1 MREQIPEVFSKQVI
15 TMIETISN
23 DFKEKIEQSTKA
35 LKETQEKLDKEKL
48 DTEAVIV
55 KYKAVIANIDDL
67 ASQSLYKLSNVL
79 LKCAASV

>member
-1 MREQIPEVFSKQVI
+1 MREQIPEVFSRQVV

-35 LKETQEKLDKEKL
+35 LKETQEKLD
-48 DTEAVIV
+48 TETLIV

-67 ASQSLYKLSNVL
+67 ASQSLYKLSNIL